1 MQKKKVVILNHNGGR
16 LANQLWP
23 FMSAYAYCL
32 ENGYILDNQSFFE
45 YAPFFNFKSDNFLV
59 NLLFF
64 KLYNYIKF
72 LLPLKIRGKFYRF
85 IYKIY
90 CYYVK
95 KVESNKRNIVIY
107 APDSADPIVHFL
119 LPTKNSD
126 IDLDEFESSR
136 DQSKVYLDGW
146 LFRNPI
152 GLNKYHKEIV
162 DYFKPKPSIEKKVKD
177 LIFSLKNKY
186 KYVIGVHVRQGDYKT
201 WMDGKLYFS
210 QDKIKL
216 FLDDL
221 ILNFQL
227 NKDETVFLLCSDG
240 QIDDSVFLG
249 LNIAHSIGGVAE
261 DLFVLACSD
270 LIIGSDS
277 TFGAFASYYGNIPFI
292 VFGEEIDWDYYK
304 DKKEYFENKYNKMVY
319 YK

>member
-23 FMSAYAYCL
+23 FMSVYAYCL
-32 ENGYILDNQSFFE
+32 EKGYVLDNQSFFE

-85 IYKIY
+85 VYKIY

-95 KVESNKRNIVIY
+95 KVESKKRNFVIY
-107 APDSADPIVHFL
+107 APDSDDPTVHFL

-126 IDLDEFESSR
+126 RVLNEFEN
-136 DQSKVYLDGW
+136 SKDLLKIYLDGW
-146 LFRNPI
+146 MFRNPV
-152 GLNKYHKEIV
+152 GLKKFHKQIIE
-162 DYFKPKPSIEKKVKD
+162 YFRPNLYIDKKVKD

-186 KYVIGVHVRQGDYKT
+186 KHVIGVHVRQGDYKT

-216 FLDDL
+216 FLEEL
-221 ILNFQL
+221 MSNFEF
-227 NKDETVFLLCSDG
+227 NRDETAFIICSDG
-240 QIDDSVFLG
+240 PINNQVFSG
-249 LNIAHSIGGVAE
+249 LNIINGGGGVVD
-261 DLFVLACSD
+261 DLFTLASTD
-270 LIIGSDS
+270 MIIGSDS
-277 TFGAFASYYGNIPFI
+277 TFGAFASYYGNVPFI
-292 VFGEEIDWDYYK
+292 VFNEEIDWYYYK